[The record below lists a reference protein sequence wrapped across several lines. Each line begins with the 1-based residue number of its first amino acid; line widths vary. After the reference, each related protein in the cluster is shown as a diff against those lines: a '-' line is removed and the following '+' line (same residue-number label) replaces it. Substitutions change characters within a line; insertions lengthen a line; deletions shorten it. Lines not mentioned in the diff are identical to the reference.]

1 MSTNQVNWHLWPV
14 YTRHLGFPISWD
26 SLAQIAILHK
36 YLVHKLQ
43 PGTNV
48 EHTIPI
54 AFSTVQVWLV
64 VDHESPHSVVMQVYF
79 NNDQEE
85 WFLTCSP

>member
-1 MSTNQVNWHLWPV
+1 MSTNQVNWYLWPV
-14 YTRHLGFPISWD
+14 YTSHLGFPISWD

-48 EHTIPI
+48 EHTIPT
-54 AFSTVQVWLV
+54 AFSTMQVRLV
-64 VDHESPHSVVMQVYF
+64 IDRYSPHSVVMELCF
-79 NNDQEE
+79 NNDQKK
-85 WFLTCSP
+85 

>member
-1 MSTNQVNWHLWPV
+1 MSTNQVNWYLWPV

-48 EHTIPI
+48 EHAIPT
-54 AFSTVQVWLV
+54 AFSTVQVRLV
-64 VDHESPHSVVMQVYF
+64 IDHYSPHSVIMELCF
-79 NNDQEE
+79 NNDQEK
-85 WFLTCSP
+85 